1 MRKERKERKER
12 KKRNEIKQQII
23 HMWVKILY
31 FWYNIFNIYHH
42 HKKWHLHC
50 PRVQDLLYGK

>member
-23 HMWVKILY
+23 HMWVKIL
-31 FWYNIFNIYHH
+31 
-42 HKKWHLHC
+42 
-50 PRVQDLLYGK
+50 